1 MYSSIDSYF
10 IQLFKLIKTKNTI
23 RNRLKSKDSMKF
35 SELKTRFHAKHF
47 SRKDYSKGKNNV
59 RLFR

>member
-1 MYSSIDSYF
+1 MY
-10 IQLFKLIKTKNTI
+10 LFLKLYHFFV
-23 RNRLKSKDSMKF
+23 LQQELHKF
-35 SELKTRFHAKHF
+35 YRAEEIFHAKCF